1 MVYNVSRLLY
11 NISILVDTK
20 YKCVCVYFLETQ
32 NDVTRQCI
40 YIARHII

>member
-20 YKCVCVYFLETQ
+20 YKCIKCVYI
-32 NDVTRQCI
+32 NRYAI
-40 YIARHII
+40 